1 MDNMIDLTEDDAVER
16 PLGPSDPFGSDGLDN
31 EALIHLADSAQN
43 RKDTTSIA
51 KVLSPK
57 TAKPR
62 AWRLPDLEDDH
73 MQAVVD
79 FLVPQPK
86 AQTARPSHR
95 VENGKTPRKPHQP
108 TIPSARKDSNNGTS
122 LTPKAS
128 VAFIPPRAIYIPD
141 IAGTADS
148 ATPATTTPV
157 TPRLKRS
164 RQPFNFLQLPPE
176 LRNRVYGLLLTTF
189 DPIELTRA
197 RQTTAKRTDD
207 FAKCKTAKARRSFK
221 TIFLEILQTS
231 KQVHQEAT
239 TILYGNNVFKF
250 RSDHKAGYR
259 DPRNMLPEKYLGLL
273 KRVKVSVISREA
285 ENGQDQWVADLLN
298 STFSR
303 EKTRLDMF
311 ELTWYGWKKFRLSK
325 EGVVCQALLNLDVAK
340 IFSVKVAGDARM
352 RTAMLQELTHRV
364 KTRKVEIRRPVIEVL
379 KAGKMVEVS
388 DDE

>member
-1 MDNMIDLTEDDAVER
+1 MDNLVDLTEDDAVEP
-16 PLGPSDPFGSDGLDN
+16 PLRASDAFGSDGLDN
-31 EALIHLADSAQN
+31 EALIHLADSAQDT
-43 RKDTTSIA
+43 KDTKAIG
-51 KVLSPK
+51 KVLSPR
-57 TAKPR
+57 TANLR
-62 AWRLPDLEDDH
+62 TWRLPDLEDDH

-86 AQTARPSHR
+86 AQTPRRNPHVDNR
-95 VENGKTPRKPHQP
+95 NTWRKPDQP
-108 TIPSARKDSNNGTS
+108 IVPPARRGSKNGTS
-122 LTPKAS
+122 VTPKPS

-141 IAGTADS
+141 DAGTPHS
-148 ATPATTTPV
+148 ATPATVTPV

-164 RQPFNFLQLPPE
+164 RQPFNFLRLPPE

-221 TIFLEILQTS
+221 SIFLEILQTS

-239 TILYGNNVFKF
+239 TILYGMNVFKF

-259 DPRNMLPEKYLGLL
+259 DPKNMLSEKYLSLL

-298 STFSR
+298 STFSK
-303 EKTRLDMF
+303 EKTRLEMF
-311 ELTWYGWKKFRLSK
+311 ELTWYGWTKFRLTK

-352 RTAMLQELTHRV
+352 RTAMLQELTDRINA
-364 KTRKVEIRRPVIEVL
+364 RKVEIRRPVVEVL
-379 KAGKMVEVS
+379 KDGRMVEAS